1 MALPYQMA
9 DEPAA
14 EVKEFYKQESDG
26 TYTLDV
32 EGVVPV
38 TKFQEVENRAK
49 ESDTKLKEFRD
60 NNVALRKELE
70 QKAGTGVN
78 IEALLETHVA
88 ELKTNYSSQIQTLA
102 EQKTSLEQHLERVVL
117 SDGVKE
123 AALKYG
129 VLDSAL
135 PDVLARAK
143 DTFVVKDGKP
153 TPKTKLIDK
162 EGNPLGVTTWIQSL
176 AEQAPHLF
184 AQSRGSGAQKTIKSG
199 PVQHEKSA
207 SDKIAAGLAA
217 RRSK

>member
-1 MALPYQMA
+1 MALPYQLA
-9 DEPAA
+9 EEPAA
-14 EVKEFYKQESDG
+14 EVKAFYKQEANG
-26 TYTLDV
+26 TYVLDV
-32 EGVVPV
+32 EGVVPAV
-38 TKFQEVENRAK
+38 KFQELETKAK
-49 ESDTKLKEFRD
+49 DTEGKLKEFRD

-88 ELKTNYSSQIQTLA
+88 ELKTNYSSQIQALS

-184 AQSRGSGAQKTIKSG
+184 AQSRGSGAQKTIKAG
-199 PVQHEKSA
+199 PQQRDRTTEE
-207 SDKIAAGLAA
+207 KIAAGLAA
-217 RRSK
+217 RRNK